1 MEFQTMKK
9 PPFCP
14 NRGCPNHQI
23 NTDVITQPWYY
34 NCGYYSNKSKHGI
47 KRFRCKTCNKRF
59 SSQTFSFDY
68 ALKKKGLFRQIFL
81 KLKAC
86 SGIRDM
92 ARDLKM
98 APSSISLR
106 ITRLARQSTAFHA
119 EMKSHIRLDEDLVAD
134 GFESFVVSQY
144 FPNNFNILV
153 GKESQFLYT
162 IDYSQ
167 LRRKGRMTEK
177 QKKRNRIL
185 QAQVLYRRSVT
196 VSFKDL
202 CHFISYRMWS
212 SRRQVN
218 ILYTDKKNEYIQV
231 LKVFVFPETLKHI
244 AVSSRLIRTVDN
256 ELFAV
261 NYMDRQF
268 RMCLAEHVRETVRFA
283 RNVNNSM
290 ERMAV
295 YGLYHNYM
303 KPYRINRA
311 DDSFRDRTHAEVA
324 GLSRELVQKKLRTF
338 FTKRLFLSRCGG
350 IDSQDLM
357 LWNRCY
363 ATPLNHTYQE
373 VPAYAA

>member
-1 MEFQTMKK
+1 MKK
-9 PPFCP
+9 PPNCP
-14 NRGCPNHQI
+14 NRDCPNHYI
-23 NTDVITQPWYY
+23 NTDDNNERWYY
-34 NCGYYSNKSKHGI
+34 NCGSYSSKSKNDI
-47 KRFRCKTCNKRF
+47 KRFRCKNCKKRF
-59 SSQTFSFDY
+59 SSQTFSLEY
-68 ALKKKGLFRQIFL
+68 ALKKKGAFRQIFH
-81 KLKAC
+81 KLKGC

-98 APSSISLR
+98 APCSVSLR

-119 EMKSHIRLDEDLVAD
+119 EMKGLIRLDEDLVAD
-134 GFESFVVSQY
+134 GFESFAVSQY

-162 IDYSQ
+162 FDYSQ
-167 LRRKGRMTEK
+167 LSRKGRMTEK

-185 QAQVLYRRSVT
+185 QQQVLCRRTVT
-196 VSFKDL
+196 ASFTDL
-202 CHFISYRMWS
+202 CHFISHRMWS
-212 SRRQVN
+212 SRKQVN

-244 AVSSRLIRTVDN
+244 AISSKLIRTVDN

-268 RMCLAEHVRETVRFA
+268 RMCLAEHVRETAKFA

-295 YGLYHNYM
+295 YRLYHNYM
-303 KPYRINRA
+303 KPFRINRA
-311 DDSFRDRTHAEVA
+311 DDSFRDRIHAEVA

-338 FTKRLFLSRCGG
+338 FTRRLFLSHCGA
-350 IDSQDLM
+350 IDSQDLL
-357 LWNRCY
+357 LWHRCY
-363 ATPLNHTYQE
+363 ATPLNHTHQK